1 MKSAVNVRVL
11 GFLLSAVCL
20 FYLLSCCAL
29 FFGLGGG
36 AKAVAADAPAVASS
50 WPAATEVA
58 AVRVEL
64 GRGTWNLLHRMAAKY
79 PAAPSAGA
87 RSAMA
92 AFFVTLGDV
101 YPCDECAEH
110 FRGLLAAPGAGAA
123 LADATA
129 SGEALGLWLC
139 ARHNDVN
146 ARLGKPAFPCTPEAL
161 AERWGGCGCAEG
173 PGAQPAPPPPA
184 QLPLPQTP
192 ARAAADADAGAPPRT
207 RAGRAHVRRAVK

>member
-1 MKSAVNVRVL
+1 MKSPALNARVL
-11 GFLLSAVCL
+11 GGLLLSAVCL
-20 FYLLSCCAL
+20 FYLISCCAF

-36 AKAVAADAPAVASS
+36 AKAMGAGGGGGFAAGAPAVVS
-50 WPAATEVA
+50 T
-58 AVRVEL
+58 RVEL

-79 PAAPSAGA
+79 SASPSAGA
-87 RSAMA
+87 RAAMA

-110 FRGLLAAPGAGAA
+110 FRGMLAAPGADAA

-129 SGEALGLWLC
+129 SGEALGMWLC
-139 ARHNDVN
+139 ARHNEVN

-161 AERWGGCGCAEG
+161 AERWGDCGCGEG
-173 PGAQPAPPPPA
+173 PAAPQPA

-192 ARAAADADAGAPPRT
+192 ARAAADADAPPRT
-207 RAGRAHVRRAVK
+207 RAGRAHVRRAAK